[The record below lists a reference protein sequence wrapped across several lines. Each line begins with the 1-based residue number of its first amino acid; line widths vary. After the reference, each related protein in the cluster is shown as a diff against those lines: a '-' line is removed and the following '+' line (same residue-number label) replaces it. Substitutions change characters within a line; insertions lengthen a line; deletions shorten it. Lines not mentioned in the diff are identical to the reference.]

1 MSRALLAALVL
12 FCSSHSFPSQGQIRP
27 RPPAV
32 RMTQMLV
39 RVAVVDGVA
48 STTLE
53 QTWRNDG
60 GGEAEA
66 TWVLPLPEG
75 AVADGFTMTVNGVP
89 MAGEVLGADE
99 ARGVYESIVRSRR
112 DPGLLEFFGRGCL
125 RARIFPIPAQG
136 EVRVNV
142 GFRALLPERLGVRR
156 WSFALGAAGA
166 EGLAPERVVLD
177 LAIRSK
183 KAIKNAFAP
192 LAAIQVI
199 QKDDHEVRAS
209 FEGASAALAGGELA
223 VYYGLSEA
231 EFGLD
236 LLTHRGAGDAEG
248 TFLMLISPK
257 REWQREETFRK
268 SIVFV
273 LDTSG
278 SMEGQKIEQAKSA
291 LKLFLQSLAPDDLFD
306 VVPFATEPEPFFR
319 ARVPATAERIGEALA
334 RVERITAA
342 GGTNIDGALTAA
354 LASADPPDGRVPIVV
369 CLTDGEP
376 TVGEVEPERILAA
389 ARAGNGSRSR
399 VFVLGVG
406 NGVNTHLL
414 DRLAAENRGARDY
427 VREEERIDEK
437 TRALFA
443 KLSHPVMT
451 DVVLAIDGL
460 APSKVVPAKLPDLF
474 AGDRL
479 EVFGRYAGEGG
490 HAIRLSG
497 LVGGVRREFV
507 YEGTF
512 ARETTAET
520 AFLAPLWA
528 ERRVGVLLDA
538 IRLSGSGGPNAELV
552 GEVERLGREY
562 RIVTPYTSHL
572 VVEPGLRRYA
582 SRSFRGPGDVVPGSG
597 APGSPG
603 GAPSGRPSSGGG
615 AAAGPAGPTT
625 PGAEGSDAFYLGQGG
640 GRSEEERLDELAR
653 ELGRRG
659 VLPVGAP
666 QAELVALARRVS
678 QELRASERALDSIA
692 AEVSGAKA
700 VDDRLSLARLMS
712 GRRAGSA
719 SELLEL
725 FTRRV
730 ADRTFVLRNGVWVD
744 QTCGEDLP
752 AERRRVEAFSADYFA
767 LLAARPALAPYL
779 ALSTRL
785 IVKLGSD
792 VYEIFDPSFMPPGS
806 TGR

>member
-1 MSRALLAALVL
+1 MSRAFSVGLVL
-12 FCSSHSFPSQGQIRP
+12 FLSSLSFQSQGQVRP
-27 RPPAV
+27 FPPAV
-32 RMTQMLV
+32 RMTQMIV

-60 GGEAEA
+60 GGDAEA
-66 TWVLPLPEG
+66 NWILPLPSG
-75 AVADGFTMTVNGVP
+75 AVADGFSMTVNGVA

-125 RARIFPIPAQG
+125 RARIFPIPARG

-142 GFRALLPERLGVRR
+142 GFRALLPERLGVRN
-156 WSFALGAAGA
+156 WSFALRAAGV
-166 EGLAPERVVLD
+166 EGLAPERIVLD
-177 LAIRSK
+177 LSIRSK
-183 KAIKNAFAP
+183 KPIKNAFAP

-209 FEGASAALAGGELA
+209 FEGAAAALAGGELA

-236 LLTHRGAGDAEG
+236 LLTHRGAADAEG
-248 TFLMLISPK
+248 TYLMLISPK
-257 REWQREETFRK
+257 REWQQQETLKK

-278 SMEGQKIEQAKSA
+278 SMEGKKIEQAKNA
-291 LKLFLQSLAPDDLFD
+291 LKLFLQSLASDDQFD
-306 VVPFATEPEPFFR
+306 VVPFATEPEPFFG
-319 ARVPATAERIGEALA
+319 ARVPASAEKIAEALA

-342 GGTNIDGALTAA
+342 GGTNIDGALAAA
-354 LASADPPDGRVPIVV
+354 LRGVGMSANGEADGRVPIVV
-369 CLTDGEP
+369 FLTDGEP
-376 TVGEVEPERILAA
+376 TVGETLPDKILAA
-389 ARAGNGSRSR
+389 VRGANAGKAR

-406 NGVNTHLL
+406 AGVNTHLL
-414 DRLAAENRGARDY
+414 DTLASENGGARDY

-437 TRALFA
+437 TCALFA

-451 DVVLAIDGL
+451 DLALVIDGL
-460 APSKVVPAKLPDLF
+460 APAKVVPAHLPDLF

-479 EVFGRYAGEGG
+479 EVFGRYAGEGA

-512 ARETTAET
+512 ARETTPET

-538 IRLSGSGGPNAELV
+538 IRLNGPNPELV
-552 GEVERLGREY
+552 GEVERLGREF

-572 VVEPGLRRYA
+572 VVEPGLRRFA
-582 SRSFRGPGDVVPGSG
+582 ARSWRGPGDSVPPGGG
-597 APGSPG
+597 APGAPG
-603 GAPSGRPSSGGG
+603 GAPESRPATSAAEPEGDGFFLGHRGSESGS
-615 AAAGPAGPTT
+615 
-625 PGAEGSDAFYLGQGG
+625 
-640 GRSEEERLDELAR
+640 LDELAR
-653 ELGRRG
+653 ELGRQG
-659 VLPVGAP
+659 VLPIDAP
-666 QAELVALARRVS
+666 QEQLVALARQVS
-678 QELRASERALDSIA
+678 QELQDSERALKGLGDS
-692 AEVSGAKA
+692 ETGTQA
-700 VDDRLSLARLMS
+700 VDDSLYLARLMS
-712 GRRAGSA
+712 GRRESSPSA
-719 SELLEL
+719 LFEL

-730 ADRTFVLRNGVWVD
+730 QDKTFVLRNGVWID
-744 QTCGEDLP
+744 QALGENPP
-752 AERRRVEAFSADYFA
+752 AERRRVEAFSAEYFA
-767 LLAARPALAPYL
+767 LIAARPALAPYL
-779 ALSTRL
+779 SLSARL

-792 VYEIFDPSFMPPGS
+792 VYEIVAPL
-806 TGR
+806 

>member
-1 MSRALLAALVL
+1 MSRAFSTAVVL
-12 FCSSHSFPSQGQIRP
+12 FLSSLPFQSQGQIRP
-27 RPPAV
+27 LPPAV
-32 RMTQMLV
+32 RMTQMVV

-48 STTLE
+48 STKLE

-66 TWVLPLPEG
+66 TWILPLPSG

-125 RARIFPIPAQG
+125 RARIFPIPAHG
-136 EVRVNV
+136 EVKVEV
-142 GFRALLPERLGVRR
+142 GFRALLPERLGVRN
-156 WSFALGAAGA
+156 WSFALNAAGA
-166 EGLAPERVVLD
+166 GGLAPERIVLD
-177 LAIRSK
+177 LSIRSR

-192 LAAIQVI
+192 LSAIQVI

-209 FEGASAALAGGELA
+209 FEGTPAALAGSELA

-236 LLTHRGAGDAEG
+236 LLAHRAAADAEG

-257 REWQREETFRK
+257 REWQRGETLKK

-278 SMEGQKIEQAKSA
+278 SMEGKKIEQAKNA
-291 LKLFLQSLAPDDLFD
+291 LKLFVQSLSGDDLFD
-306 VVPFATEPEPFFR
+306 IVPFATEPEPFFG
-319 ARVPATAERIGEALA
+319 ARVPATPQKVAEALA
-334 RVERITAA
+334 RIERITAA
-342 GGTNIDGALTAA
+342 GGTNIDGALAAA
-354 LASADPPDGRVPIVV
+354 LRGSGEADGRVPIVV
-369 CLTDGEP
+369 FLTDGEP
-376 TVGEVEPERILAA
+376 TVGEVVPDKILAA
-389 ARAGNGSRSR
+389 VRAGNSQKAR

-414 DRLAAENRGARDY
+414 DTLASENGGARDY

-451 DVVLAIDGL
+451 ELALAIDGL

-479 EVFGRYAGEGG
+479 EVFGRYAGEGA

-497 LVGGVRREFV
+497 VVGGVRREFV
-507 YEGTF
+507 YEATF
-512 ARETTAET
+512 ARETTTELS
-520 AFLAPLWA
+520 FLAPLWA

-538 IRLSGSGGPNAELV
+538 IRLNGPGGPNQELV

-572 VVEPGLRRYA
+572 VVEPGLRRFA
-582 SRSFRGPGDVVPGSG
+582 FVPTGPATGAAGPSTPGVHG
-597 APGSPG
+597 
-603 GAPSGRPSSGGG
+603 GRPATGGG
-615 AAAGPAGPTT
+615 AETTSDGFFLGRRSAAQPD
-625 PGAEGSDAFYLGQGG
+625 GAS
-640 GRSEEERLDELAR
+640 LDELAR
-653 ELGRRG
+653 ELSRRG
-659 VLPVGAP
+659 VLPVDAP

-678 QELRASERALDSIA
+678 QELQESEQALSA
-692 AEVSGAKA
+692 LGYGGTGEKA
-700 VDDRLSLARLMS
+700 VDDSVYLARLVS
-712 GRRAGSA
+712 GRRENDQGS
-719 SELLEL
+719 LLAL

-730 ADRTFVLRNGVWVD
+730 KDKTFVLKSGVWVD
-744 QTCGEDLP
+744 QTLGENPP
-752 AERRRVEAFSADYFA
+752 AERKRVEAFSTDYFS
-767 LLAARPALAPYL
+767 LLAAKPALAPYL
-779 ALSTRL
+779 ALSSRM
-785 IVKLGSD
+785 IVKLGSE
-792 VYEIFDPSFMPPGS
+792 VLEIFEPALANIEPA
-806 TGR
+806 GR

>member
-1 MSRALLAALVL
+1 MSHAFSVAVVL
-12 FCSSHSFPSQGQIRP
+12 FLSSLSFHPQGQIRP
-27 RPPAV
+27 IPGVV
-32 RMTQMLV
+32 RMTQMNV

-48 STTLE
+48 STNLE

-66 TWVLPLPEG
+66 TWVLPLPSG

-89 MAGEVLGADE
+89 TAGEVLGADE

-125 RARIFPIPAQG
+125 RARVFPIPAMG
-136 EVRVNV
+136 EVKVVV
-142 GFRALLPERLGVRR
+142 GFRALLPERLGVRN
-156 WSFALGAAGA
+156 WSFALRAAGA
-166 EGLAPERVVLD
+166 QGLAPERIVLD
-177 LAIRSK
+177 LSIRSK
-183 KAIKNAFAP
+183 KPIKNAFAP
-192 LAAIQVI
+192 LSAIQVI

-209 FEGASAALAGGELA
+209 FEGSPAALADGELA

-236 LLTHRGAGDAEG
+236 LLTHRGAADAEG

-257 REWQREETFRK
+257 REWQRQETLKK

-278 SMEGQKIEQAKSA
+278 SMEGAKMAQAKNA
-291 LKLFLQSLAPDDLFD
+291 LKLFLQSLSSEDVFD
-306 VVPFATEPEPFFR
+306 VVPFATEPEPFFG
-319 ARVPATAERIGEALA
+319 ARVPASPEKIAEALA
-334 RVERITAA
+334 RVEGITAA
-342 GGTNIDGALTAA
+342 GGTNIDGALAAA
-354 LASADPPDGRVPIVV
+354 LRGVGEADGRVPIVV
-369 CLTDGEP
+369 FLTDGEP
-376 TVGEVEPERILAA
+376 TVGETVPDKILAA
-389 ARAGNGSRSR
+389 VREKNAMRARLF
-399 VFVLGVG
+399 VFGVG
-406 NGVNTHLL
+406 ASVNTHLL
-414 DRLAAENRGARDY
+414 DSIASQNGGARDY

-451 DVVLAIDGL
+451 DLALVIDGL
-460 APSKVVPAKLPDLF
+460 VPVKIVPDRLPDLF

-479 EVFGRYAGEGG
+479 EYFGRYTGEGA

-497 LVGGVRREFV
+497 TVGGVRREFV

-512 ARETTAET
+512 PRETTPET

-538 IRLSGSGGPNAELV
+538 IRLNGANPELV

-572 VVEPGLRRYA
+572 VVEPGLRRFA
-582 SRSFRGPGDVVPGSG
+582 SLPSGGGAGPATPGSG
-597 APGSPG
+597 APGSPA
-603 GAPSGRPSSGGG
+603 GASGSSPWSEGESASDGFSLG
-615 AAAGPAGPTT
+615 NASRRRATT
-625 PGAEGSDAFYLGQGG
+625 
-640 GRSEEERLDELAR
+640 LDELAS
-653 ELGRRG
+653 ELSRQG
-659 VLPVGAP
+659 VLPDNAP

-678 QELRASERALDSIA
+678 TELQESERALQSLGYGA
-692 AEVSGAKA
+692 ASGAKA
-700 VDDRLSLARLMS
+700 VDDSVYLARLMS
-712 GRRAGSA
+712 GRRENAPSA
-719 SELLEL
+719 LFEL

-730 ADRTFVLRNGVWVD
+730 QDKTFVLRGGVWID
-744 QTCGEDLP
+744 QALGEIPP

-779 ALSTRL
+779 SLSSRL

-792 VYEIFDPSFMPPGS
+792 VYEIVESS
-806 TGR
+806 

>member
-1 MSRALLAALVL
+1 MSRAFSVAFVL
-12 FCSSHSFPSQGQIRP
+12 FLSSLSFQSQVQVRP
-27 RPPAV
+27 FPQAV
-32 RMTQMLV
+32 RMTQMVV

-66 TWVLPLPEG
+66 TWILPLPSG

-125 RARIFPIPAQG
+125 RARIFPIPAMG
-136 EVRVNV
+136 EVKVVV
-142 GFRALLPERLGVRR
+142 GFRALLPERLGVRN
-156 WSFALGAAGA
+156 WSFALRAAGA
-166 EGLAPERVVLD
+166 EGLAPERIVLD
-177 LAIRSK
+177 LSIRSK
-183 KAIKNAFAP
+183 KPIKNAFAP

-209 FEGASAALAGGELA
+209 FEGSPAALAGGELS

-236 LLTHRGAGDAEG
+236 LLTHRGAADAEG

-257 REWQREETFRK
+257 REWQRQETLRK

-278 SMEGQKIEQAKSA
+278 SMEGKKIEQAKNA
-291 LKLFLQSLAPDDLFD
+291 LKLFLQSLASDDLFD
-306 VVPFATEPEPFFR
+306 VVPFATEPEPFFG
-319 ARVPATAERIGEALA
+319 ARVPASPEKIAEALA

-342 GGTNIDGALTAA
+342 GGTNIDGALAAA
-354 LASADPPDGRVPIVV
+354 LRGVGEADGRVPIVV
-369 CLTDGEP
+369 FLTDGEP
-376 TVGEVEPERILAA
+376 TVGETVPDKILAA
-389 ARAGNGSRSR
+389 VREKNALRARLF
-399 VFVLGVG
+399 VFGVG
-406 NGVNTHLL
+406 ASVNTHLL
-414 DRLAAENRGARDY
+414 DSIASQNGGARDY

-451 DVVLAIDGL
+451 DLALVIDGL
-460 APSKVVPAKLPDLF
+460 MPVKVVPERLPDLF

-479 EVFGRYAGEGG
+479 EVFGRYGAEGA

-497 LVGGVRREFV
+497 MVGGVRREFV

-512 ARETTAET
+512 ARETTLET

-538 IRLSGSGGPNAELV
+538 IRLNGANPELV

-572 VVEPGLRRYA
+572 VVEPGLRRFA
-582 SRSFRGPGDVVPGSG
+582 NVPASG
-597 APGSPG
+597 A
-603 GAPSGRPSSGGG
+603 SGRVGGG
-615 AAAGPAGPTT
+615 DSDGFFLGH
-625 PGAEGSDAFYLGQGG
+625 AERAEPNSM
-640 GRSEEERLDELAR
+640 DELAL
-653 ELGRRG
+653 ELSRRG
-659 VLPVGAP
+659 VLPVDAP

-678 QELRASERALDSIA
+678 GELQESERALMSLNGSA
-692 AEVSGAKA
+692 TGAQA
-700 VDDRLSLARLMS
+700 VDDSIYLARLMT
-712 GRRAGSA
+712 GRRENTPSA
-719 SELLEL
+719 LLEL

-730 ADRTFVLRNGVWVD
+730 QDKTFVLRSGVWVD
-744 QTCGEDLP
+744 QALGENPP
-752 AERRRVEAFSADYFA
+752 AERRRVEAFSAEYFA
-767 LLAARPALAPYL
+767 LIAAKPALAPYL
-779 ALSTRL
+779 SLSSRL

-792 VYEIFDPSFMPPGS
+792 VYEIVAPL
-806 TGR
+806 

>member
-1 MSRALLAALVL
+1 MSRAFWVAIVL
-12 FCSSHSFPSQGQIRP
+12 FLSSLSFQSQGQIRP
-27 RPPAV
+27 LPPAV
-32 RMTQMLV
+32 RMTQMVV
-39 RVAVVDGVA
+39 RVTVVDGVA
-48 STTLE
+48 TTKLE

-66 TWVLPLPEG
+66 TWILPLPSG
-75 AVADGFTMTVNGVP
+75 AVADAFTMTVNGVP
-89 MAGEVLGADE
+89 MAGDVLGADE
-99 ARGVYESIVRSRR
+99 ARAVYESIVRSRR

-125 RARIFPIPAQG
+125 RARIFPIPARG
-136 EVRVNV
+136 EVKVDV
-142 GFRALLPERLGVRR
+142 GFRALLPERLGVRN
-156 WSFALGAAGA
+156 WSFALDAAGH

-177 LAIRSK
+177 LSIRSRK
-183 KAIKNAFAP
+183 PIKNAFAP

-209 FEGASAALAGGELA
+209 FEGAPAALAGSELA

-236 LLTHRGAGDAEG
+236 LLTHRGASDGEG

-257 REWQREETFRK
+257 RDWQRQEVLKK

-278 SMEGQKIEQAKSA
+278 SMEGKKIEQAKNA
-291 LKLFLQSLAPDDLFD
+291 LKLFVQSLAADDLFD
-306 VVPFATEPEPFFR
+306 IVPFATEPEPFFG
-319 ARVPATAERIGEALA
+319 ARVPATPEKVAEALGRIE
-334 RVERITAA
+334 RVTAA
-342 GGTNIDGALTAA
+342 GGTNIDGALAAA
-354 LASADPPDGRVPIVV
+354 LRGAGADDGRVPIVV
-369 CLTDGEP
+369 FLTDGEP
-376 TVGEVEPERILAA
+376 TVGETAPEKILAA
-389 ARAGNGSRSR
+389 VRAGNAGKAR
-399 VFVLGVG
+399 VFVFGVG
-406 NGVNTHLL
+406 NAVNTHLL
-414 DRLAAENRGARDY
+414 DTLASENGGARDY

-451 DVVLAIDGL
+451 GLELAIDGL

-479 EVFGRYAGEGG
+479 EVFGRYAGEGA

-497 LVGGVRREFV
+497 VVGGARREFV

-520 AFLAPLWA
+520 AFVAPLWA

-538 IRLSGSGGPNAELV
+538 IRLNGPNPELI

-572 VVEPGLRRYA
+572 VVEPGLRRLA
-582 SRSFRGPGDVVPGSG
+582 FVPGTGRDPHHGPGDSVPPGAG
-597 APGSPG
+597 APAPGSPG
-603 GAPSGRPSSGGG
+603 GAPPSRPATMGG
-615 AAAGPAGPTT
+615 
-625 PGAEGSDAFYLGQGG
+625 EGFSVGV
-640 GRSEEERLDELAR
+640 GRSSDGDGLDELAR
-653 ELGRRG
+653 ELSRRG
-659 VLPVGAP
+659 VLPTNAP
-666 QAELVALARRVS
+666 EEQLVALARTVA
-678 QELRASERALDSIA
+678 QELQESERALSA
-692 AEVSGAKA
+692 LGYAGTGKKA
-700 VDDRLSLARLMS
+700 VDDSIYLARLMA
-712 GRRAGSA
+712 GRRT
-719 SELLEL
+719 SEPNSLARL

-730 ADRTFVLRNGVWVD
+730 ADKTFVLRGGVWVD
-744 QTCGEDLP
+744 QACGENPP

-767 LLAARPALAPYL
+767 LLASKPALAPYL
-779 ALSTRL
+779 ALSSRL

-792 VYEIFDPSFMPPGS
+792 VFEIVDPALAPPAPA
-806 TGR
+806 GR